1 MRPDLEQIVNWVKPH
16 SNVLDLGCGA
26 GELLVTLQK
35 KLQCTAYGVEIDH
48 ASIQAC
54 IKQHVS
60 VIQAD
65 LNHGL
70 KHFDNASFDTVIM
83 SQSLQAMN
91 YPDKIILEMLRVGQE
106 AIISFPNMGHISARW
121 QLLLG
126 KMPITEFIPHT
137 WYNTPNIHLCTL
149 RDFENLCSTLNV
161 KIIENVVVGH
171 NQRSTPLI
179 QWLPNLFAQTAIYRI
194 TKK

>member
-1 MRPDLEQIVNWVKPH
+1 MRPDLQQIVNWVKPR
-16 SNVLDLGCGA
+16 SNVLDLGCGE

-35 KLQCTAYGVEIDH
+35 NLQCTAYGVEIDH
-48 ASIQAC
+48 TSIQAC

-65 LNHGL
+65 LNNGL
-70 KHFDNASFDTVIM
+70 KHFDDASFDTVVM

-91 YPDKIILEMLRVGQE
+91 YPDKIILEMLRVGKE

-121 QLLLG
+121 QLLFG
-126 KMPITEFIPHT
+126 KMPITEFIPYT

-149 RDFENLCSTLNV
+149 LDFENLCATLDI
-161 KIIENVVVGH
+161 KIIENVIVGH
-171 NQRSTPLI
+171 NQRSTALI
-179 QWLPNLFAQTAIYRI
+179 KWLPNLFAQTAIYRI